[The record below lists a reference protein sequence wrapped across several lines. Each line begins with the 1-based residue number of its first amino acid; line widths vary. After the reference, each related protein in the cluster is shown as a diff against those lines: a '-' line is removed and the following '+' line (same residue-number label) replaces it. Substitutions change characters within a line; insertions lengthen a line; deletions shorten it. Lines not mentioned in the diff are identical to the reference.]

1 MKMTYIVL
9 IISMATILLVNVK
22 LFTNRVNLQ
31 IHTNNFVNELAKYQ
45 IFALAVGILVTIII
59 LILIPTSK
67 QFFHIGQ
74 LNIIAEKENWL
85 GINGKSSWMV
95 NGIQL
100 LFFVSIA
107 TGIFMF
113 LALKNTNSMNNF
125 QWSFIPLILL
135 FSFTNSLAEELI
147 FRFGII
153 GGLFNEYPKLTILI
167 ISAIF
172 FGLPHYFG
180 WPNGVVGILMSGLLG
195 YILCKATLET
205 KGLSIAW
212 TIHFIQDI
220 IIFTALFMM
229 NVRR

>member
-1 MKMTYIVL
+1 MKMTYTLL
-9 IISMATILLVNVK
+9 IISIATILLVNAK
-22 LFTNRVNLQ
+22 LFTNRLNLQ
-31 IHTNNFVNELAKYQ
+31 IHSDSFLNEMAKHQ
-45 IFALAVGILVTIII
+45 IFAMVVGVLATILIV
-59 LILIPTSK
+59 ILIPNSK
-67 QFFHIGQ
+67 QFLNIGQ
-74 LNIIAEKENWL
+74 LNLIAEKENWL
-85 GINGKSSWMV
+85 GINGKSSWKI
-95 NGIQL
+95 NGLQL
-100 LFFVSIA
+100 LFFVSIV

-113 LALKNTNSMNNF
+113 LAVKNTNSINNF

-153 GGLFNEYPKLTILI
+153 GGLFNDYPKLTILI

-180 WPNGVVGILMSGLLG
+180 WPNGFVGVIISGMLG

-220 IIFTALFMM
+220 IIFSGLFMM
-229 NVRR
+229 NVKR

>member
-1 MKMTYIVL
+1 MKMTYTVL
-9 IISMATILLVNVK
+9 IISIATILLVNAK

-59 LILIPTSK
+59 QILIPSSK

-113 LALKNTNSMNNF
+113 LAVKNTNSMNNF

-147 FRFGII
+147 FRFGIV
-153 GGLFNEYPKLTILI
+153 GGLFHNYPKLTILI

-180 WPNGVVGILMSGLLG
+180 WPNGFLGVIMSGMLG

-212 TIHFIQDI
+212 TIHFVQDI

-229 NVRR
+229 NVKR

>member
-1 MKMTYIVL
+1 MKMTYTVL
-9 IISMATILLVNVK
+9 IISIATILLVNAK

-212 TIHFIQDI
+212 TIHFVQDI
-220 IIFTALFMM
+220 IIFSALFMM
-229 NVRR
+229 NVKR

>member
-1 MKMTYIVL
+1 MTYTL
-9 IISMATILLVNVK
+9 ILISIATILLLNAK
-22 LFTNRVNLQ
+22 LFTNRLNLQ
-31 IHTNNFVNELAKYQ
+31 IHSNSFVNEMAKHQ
-45 IFALAVGILVTIII
+45 IFVTAVGVLATIII
-59 LILIPTSK
+59 VIIIPNSK
-67 QFFHIGQ
+67 QFLNIGQ
-74 LNIIAEKENWL
+74 VNLIAEKENWL
-85 GINGKSSWMV
+85 GINGKSSWKI
-95 NGIQL
+95 NGLQL
-100 LFFVSIA
+100 LFFVSIM

-113 LALKNTNSMNNF
+113 LAVKNTNSINNF
-125 QWSFIPLILL
+125 HWSFIPLILL

-153 GGLFNEYPKLTILI
+153 GGLFNDYPKLTILI

-180 WPNGVVGILMSGLLG
+180 WPNGFVGVIMSGMLG

-220 IIFTALFMM
+220 IIFSGLFMM
-229 NVRR
+229 NVKR